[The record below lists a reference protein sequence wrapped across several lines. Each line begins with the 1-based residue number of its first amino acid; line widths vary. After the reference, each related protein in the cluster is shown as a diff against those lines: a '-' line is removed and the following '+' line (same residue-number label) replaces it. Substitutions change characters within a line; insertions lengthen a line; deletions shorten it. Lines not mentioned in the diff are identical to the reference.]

1 MRRILI
7 PQNIAPE
14 FPLATNSIVDLHG
27 ETMGTR
33 WSVRYA
39 GDAKNELQDAIQQE
53 LDNVINEMSHWLPS
67 SNLSKFNQSLPG
79 TWHKLPKAFFKVLSS
94 AMDLCHDSKGAYNPA
109 SGELINLWGFG
120 SDSPYQSSQFVSPSS
135 NAIKGSIARL
145 KESAIRLN
153 TETEEAYQ
161 PGGVIVDLSS
171 IAKGYAVDRIS
182 SCLKSFDI
190 EHHLVEIGGE
200 LYGAGM
206 KPDGQPWWV
215 ALETPLMR
223 GNEKINAVEE
233 TYIALHDLAIATSGD
248 YRRYFS
254 ANENWYSH
262 TIDPRNGYPINN
274 DIASVTVIHE
284 SCMLADGFS
293 TTLIVLGLEQGLQ
306 FAEEHNLAARFLI
319 RHKNGFEEKFTS
331 QFGEMLQ

>member
-7 PQNIAPE
+7 PSKISHKL
-14 FPLATNSIVDLHG
+14 PLPMESIIDLNG
-27 ETMGTR
+27 ETMGTQ
-33 WSVRYA
+33 WSVRYV
-39 GDAKNELQDAIQQE
+39 GGPDSKLKEVIQHE
-53 LDNVINEMSHWLPS
+53 LDSIVNEMSHWLPS
-67 SNLSKFNQSLPG
+67 SNLSRFNQSLPG
-79 TWHKLPKAFFKVLSS
+79 TWHKLPKAFFNVLSS
-94 AMDLCHDSKGAYNPA
+94 AMDLCRDSRGAYNTA
-109 SGELINLWGFG
+109 SGALVNLWGFG
-120 SDSPYQSSQFVSPSS
+120 SESPYQSSQFVSPSS

-161 PGGVIVDLSS
+161 PGGAIVDLSS
-171 IAKGYAVDRIS
+171 IAKGYAVDQIS
-182 SCLKSFDI
+182 SCLKVFGI

-215 ALETPLMR
+215 ALETPLIR
-223 GNEKINAVEE
+223 GNEKFNAVEE
-233 TYIALHDLAIATSGD
+233 IHIALHGLAIATSGD

-254 ANENWYSH
+254 ANENLYSH

-284 SCMLADGFS
+284 SCMLADGLS
-293 TTLIVLGLEQGLQ
+293 TTLTVLGIEEGLQ
-306 FAEEHNLAARFLI
+306 FAEEQNLAARFLI